1 MRELGGAGKRER
13 PREGARRH
21 VDDDGGKAAEEL
33 DGGGLDAVDLVD
45 LLAKDDHDGV
55 ADGAHATEEK
65 PERGDALAEALTH
78 DEEGA
83 EDDGREAGH
92 FDGSQARLEDHR
104 AERHHDHGAAVV
116 EQRGHAD
123 ADVAVRLEEKEPCRA
138 ERRAGDVEAGR
149 LTGVLGRL
157 QVFTRGPGK
166 KDSRRERRRAE
177 RDAGEHDEDA
187 RQIDEARD
195 DAVRAKEEERE

>member
-1 MRELGGAGKRER
+1 M
-13 PREGARRH
+13 
-21 VDDDGGKAAEEL
+21 
-33 DGGGLDAVDLVD
+33 DGGGLDAVDFVD
-45 LLAKDDHDGV
+45 LLAEDDHDGV

-65 PERGDALAEALTH
+65 PERGDALAEALAH

-83 EDDGREAGH
+83 EDDGRKARHLNRG
-92 FDGSQARLEDHR
+92 QARLEDHR

-116 EQRGHAD
+116 EQRGHAY

-138 ERRAGDVEAGR
+138 ERRAGYVEAGR
-149 LTGVLGRL
+149 LAGVLGRL
-157 QVFTRGPGK
+157 KVLARGTGK
-166 KDSRRERRRAE
+166 KNGCRERRRAE